1 MGMLEQVFGGGM
13 PFLTPTSIK
22 YLNKMINFMKKSSNC
37 SYFCKGF
44 VKSLFLQVLKVQ
56 LRPYNLDIEN
66 LNQYMNEL
74 RNSSPYM
81 AEALAI
87 HVAEINQRWNN
98 LLKEFENRE
107 VSFVVLT

>member
-1 MGMLEQVFGGGM
+1 M
-13 PFLTPTSIK
+13 
-22 YLNKMINFMKKSSNC
+22 
-37 SYFCKGF
+37 
-44 VKSLFLQVLKVQ
+44 LKVQ

-81 AEALAI
+81 AEALAV

-107 VSFVVLT
+107 VSFVVLTLDVLLFMSWIIQNYLKSSTLTAIYTASLCETLGIAQILKCNHRCL